1 MATSPAATTTTPG
14 TNSELNVTIAIAD
27 RALTADETTTV
38 TFTFTRPVNG
48 FDTSDITCTN
58 GTLSAL
64 TPNANRTVWTATF
77 TPTANTNAPSNVI
90 NVDLAGVTD
99 NAGNAGAGEVTSANY
114 SVDTRDTVAP
124 LFLSATVNADQLV
137 LTYTEA
143 NTLDPAA
150 LSGSAGFTVSSTG
163 TAITVSSA
171 VVNATAKTVTLTLSR
186 AVTSSEVVSV
196 SYTKPTS
203 GAVVQDAAG
212 NDAADLSSQVVTNN
226 TPNPAAPQL
235 ITTADDRPQVR
246 EQENVLLQFSHQEN
260 PFDTSHGPAKTDFTV
275 LVDGVPNVVT
285 DIVMGDT
292 SAAMLLTLILT
303 TPVQHGQK
311 VTVSYRDNTPDDGN
325 GIRDTAGNSLNS
337 ILTTEVVN
345 KLEDRRAPELIT
357 TGDTRRPKV
366 TGDQLVL
373 SYEDSS
379 NLQGRTFADNAG
391 FTVSTTAGT
400 TITVTGAVVN
410 STAKT
415 VTLTLS
421 RAVTHEE
428 TVSVSY
434 TRPAAGHTVQDTAN
448 NGADDFRN
456 QAVTNNTP
464 AAADTTAPVINTA
477 VVNGDQLV
485 LTYTEASSLG
495 LDAAHT
501 APAAAYAVSS
511 ASGVAIS
518 VNGVTVNAADK
529 TVTLALS
536 RAVDRTEVVSVNYT
550 KPATGNNVLQ
560 DAAGNDAANLTSQ
573 AVTNN
578 TTADET

>member
-38 TFTFTRPVNG
+38 TFTFSKSVNG
-48 FDTSDITCTN
+48 FDTRDITCTN

-99 NAGNAGAGEVTSANY
+99 NAGNAGAGKVTSANY

-186 AVTSSEVVSV
+186 AVTSSEVVNV

-212 NDAADLSSQVVTNN
+212 NDAADLSSQAVTNN

-235 ITTADDRPQVR
+235 ITTAADRPQVLN
-246 EQENVLLQFSHQEN
+246 QENVLLQFSHQEN
-260 PFDTSHGPAKTDFTV
+260 PFDTSHGPVKTDFTV

-292 SAAMLLTLILT
+292 SAATLLTLILT

-511 ASGVAIS
+511 ASGPAIS
-518 VNGVTVNAADK
+518 VN
-529 TVTLALS
+529 
-536 RAVDRTEVVSVNYT
+536 
-550 KPATGNNVLQ
+550 
-560 DAAGNDAANLTSQ
+560 
-573 AVTNN
+573 
-578 TTADET
+578 

>member
-511 ASGVAIS
+511 ASGPAIS

>member
-48 FDTSDITCTN
+48 FDTRDITCAN

-64 TPNANRTVWTATF
+64 TPDANRTVWTATF

-186 AVTSSEVVSV
+186 AVTSSETVSV

-212 NDAADLSSQVVTNN
+212 NDAADLSSQTVTNN

-292 SAAMLLTLILT
+292 SAATLLTLILT

-311 VTVSYRDNTPDDGN
+311 VTVSYRDSTLNDGN

-485 LTYTEASSLG
+485 LTYTEASILG
-495 LDAAHT
+495 LDATHT
-501 APAAAYAVSS
+501 APATAYAVSS
-511 ASGVAIS
+511 ASGPAIS

-536 RAVDRTEVVSVNYT
+536 RAVDRNEVVSV
-550 KPATGNNVLQ
+550 
-560 DAAGNDAANLTSQ
+560 
-573 AVTNN
+573 
-578 TTADET
+578 